1 VIGDG
6 RGDGKATA
14 FRRRRPEAWVAA
26 AGETVDVRA
35 LIRRTVT
42 TAATR
47 ATAG

>member
-1 VIGDG
+1 MTDA
-6 RGDGKATA
+6 ATA
-14 FRRRRPEAWVAA
+14 KPLPSAAARPEAWVAA